1 MSGILNSTPQ
11 IPSIQAVL
19 TYSIGGIPLFAYL
32 GIGATTICLAA
43 VTMYDANTNENSS
56 SDNQSF
62 LYSLPKEISTTLNR
76 GDNTQNNSADVQ
88 IKGGGKKKK
97 RKASSSKKKTK
108 NSRV

>member
-1 MSGILNSTPQ
+1 MVFLP
-11 IPSIQAVL
+11 
-19 TYSIGGIPLFAYL
+19 
-32 GIGATTICLAA
+32 
-43 VTMYDANTNENSS
+43 NTFNISHFTFS